1 MNAKRSGKAPT
12 RTGKA
17 AQERLQMADIARL
30 AGVATSTVSRALKG
44 SPLVNEETRT
54 RITELAR
61 KYNYTVNRVAT
72 DLRSGTNR
80 TIAVVVPYEENR
92 RQNFSDPFLHGMT
105 GALADELTER
115 GYEML
120 LVRLDAEQL
129 DSAATLVDGGRAAG
143 VILIGQWHHHDQL
156 NAMADR
162 GLPLVVWGA
171 KLPNQRYCCVGGRNV
186 EGGRL
191 VGEHLLEQG
200 CRHIVFLGDRALP
213 EVAQRYRG
221 FMAAMRSHGLRHA
234 PELRIASPFLA
245 PAGRSAMLDLIDR
258 KVRFDW
264 IFAASDLLAMAA
276 IGALRERG
284 LDVPRD
290 VRVAGYDD
298 VDFAAHF
305 HPSLT
310 TVRQSFPLG
319 ARTMVGALMELLGE
333 HDTGSGRLPRLL
345 LTELIVRE
353 STVRDRSHDTSD

>member
-1 MNAKRSGKAPT
+1 MNAKRSGKPAAHAA
-12 RTGKA
+12 KA

-44 SPLVNEETRT
+44 SPLVNDATRT
-54 RITELAR
+54 RIIELAR
-61 KYNYTVNRVAT
+61 KYNYTINRNAT

-92 RQNFSDPFLHGMT
+92 RQNFSDPFLHGMI

-120 LVRLDAEQL
+120 LVRLDAERL
-129 DSAATLVDGGRAAG
+129 DSVAPLVDGGRAAG
-143 VILIGQWHHHDQL
+143 VILIGQWHQHDQL

-171 KLPNQRYCCVGGRNV
+171 ALPDQRYCCVGGRNV

-191 VGEHLLEQG
+191 VGEHLLQQG
-200 CRHIVFLGDRALP
+200 CRRIAFLGDRALP

-221 FMAAMRSHGLRHA
+221 FMAAMRRHGLRHD

-245 PAGRSAMLDLIDR
+245 PAGRVAVLDLVDR
-258 KVRFDW
+258 KVYLDG

-290 VRVAGYDD
+290 ILVAGYDD

-305 HPSLT
+305 HPPLT
-310 TVRQSFPLG
+310 TIRQSFPLG
-319 ARTMVGALMELLGE
+319 ARTMVGALLELLGE
-333 HDTGSGRLPRLL
+333 HDAGSSGLPHQL
-345 LTELIVRE
+345 LTELIVRD
-353 STVRDRSHDTSD
+353 STLRDRTHEKAD

>member
-1 MNAKRSGKAPT
+1 
-12 RTGKA
+12 
-17 AQERLQMADIARL
+17 MADIARL

-44 SPLVNEETRT
+44 SPLVNEETRA
-54 RITELAR
+54 RIAELAR
-61 KYNYTVNRVAT
+61 KYNYTVNRTAT

-80 TIAVVVPYEENR
+80 TIAVVVPYEEHR

-120 LVRLDAEQL
+120 LVRLNAERL

-143 VILIGQWHHHDQL
+143 VILIGQWHQHDQL

-171 KLPNQRYCCVGGRNV
+171 ELPNQRYCCVGGRNI

-191 VGEHLLEQG
+191 VGEHLVEQG
-200 CRHIVFLGDRALP
+200 CRRIVFLGDRALP

-221 FMAAMRSHGLRHA
+221 FTAALRRHGLRHPA
-234 PELRIASPFLA
+234 ELRTSCPFLA
-245 PAGRSAMLDLIDR
+245 SAGRRAVLDLVDR
-258 KVRFDW
+258 KVSFDGL
-264 IFAASDLLAMAA
+264 FAASDLLAMTA

-284 LDVPRD
+284 LRVPQDVL
-290 VRVAGYDD
+290 VAGYDD

-305 HPSLT
+305 QPALT
-310 TVRQSFPLG
+310 TVRQSFPHG
-319 ARTMVGALMELLGE
+319 ARTMVNALLELLGGGDMR
-333 HDTGSGRLPRLL
+333 HSRSPHLMD
-345 LTELIVRE
+345 TELIVRD
-353 STVRDRSHDTSD
+353 STRPGDPVH